1 MRPGTRDVT
10 LQPAEGRLPSLRL
23 LGTTMLELRPFSHFW
38 TLHTSIVDSPSR
50 FHFQENKFTDKIIKG
65 FETVTGNIKGSG
77 VFLSQALSLALA
89 PCLDAGGGP

>member
-1 MRPGTRDVT
+1 MTSHCR
-10 LQPAEGRLPSLRL
+10 PAEGRLTSLRL
-23 LGTTMLELRPFSHFW
+23 LGTTMLELRPFSLFW
-38 TLHTSIVDSPSR
+38 PLHTSIVYSPSR

-65 FETVTGNIKGSG
+65 FEMVTGNIKGIKGSG